1 VLETAVIGVP
11 DEQWGERPRAYVV
24 LKPGSGACEAD
35 LIAHVKQR
43 IARYK
48 APREVVLID
57 ALPKTSTGK
66 FRKVA
71 LREEA
76 WAQKDTRIQ
85 G

>member
-1 VLETAVIGVP
+1 VLKGGTAVC
-11 DEQWGERPRAYVV
+11 EQ
-24 LKPGSGACEAD
+24 D
-35 LIAHVKQR
+35 LVAHVKQR

-66 FRKVA
+66 IRKMA
-71 LREEA
+71 LREQA
-76 WAQKDTRIQ
+76 WAEKTARIQ